1 MSDEPVDYYEV
12 LQISPN
18 AEPDTIHRIY
28 RLLAQRFHPD
38 NAVTGN
44 DAQFRAVSEAYQVL
58 TDPERRARYDVAY
71 EGRRKDR
78 WRLVSSGTEPE
89 NDFDFE
95 QQVRLTVLEVLYT
108 RRRTEPDNPGVTP
121 LDLEVLIGRAR
132 EQLEFTIWY
141 LIQKKWVTRND
152 NSALLITAEGADF
165 LESHYKEQRKRQA
178 LPGSTSADASSE
190 RRASSRF
197 GISKP

>member
-1 MSDEPVDYYEV
+1 MSDEPVDYYEI

-18 AEPDTIHRIY
+18 AEPDTMHRIY

-38 NAVTGN
+38 NAATGN
-44 DAQFRAVSEAYQVL
+44 DAQFRAVSEAYHVL
-58 TDPERRARYDVAY
+58 SDPERRARYDVAY

-78 WRLVSSGTEPE
+78 WKLVSSGTAPE

-121 LDLEVLIGRAR
+121 LDLEALIGRAR

-141 LIQKKWVTRND
+141 LSQKKWVTRND
-152 NSALLITAEGADF
+152 SSALLITAEGADF
-165 LESHYKEQRKRQA
+165 LESHYKEQRKRQGA
-178 LPGSTSADASSE
+178 LPASTAGSSGSSL
-190 RRASSRF
+190 
-197 GISKP
+197 G

>member
-1 MSDEPVDYYEV
+1 MSDEAVDYYEV

-38 NAVTGN
+38 NAATGN
-44 DAQFRAVSEAYQVL
+44 DTQFRAVSEAYQVL
-58 TDPERRARYDVAY
+58 SDPERRARYDVAY
-71 EGRRKDR
+71 EGRRRDR
-78 WRLVSSGTEPE
+78 WKLVSSGAETE

-108 RRRTEPDNPGVTP
+108 RRRTEPGNPGVTP

-141 LIQKKWVTRND
+141 LSQKKWITRND
-152 NSALLITAEGADF
+152 SSALLITAEGADF
-165 LESHYKEQRKRQA
+165 LESHYKEQRKRLSA
-178 LPGSTSADASSE
+178 LPASTV
-190 RRASSRF
+190 
-197 GISKP
+197 